1 MASEESS
8 SSTVEP
14 RFTQWQREYEA
25 ALRETDSVALFK
37 RVEVAEAAI
46 FNRIE
51 ALMYSSDGFVE
62 RREIEKALGKLLV
75 LKKKVLN
82 FP

>member
-1 MASEESS
+1 MVSEDSS
-8 SSTVEP
+8 SPTAEP
-14 RFTQWQREYEA
+14 RVTQWQSEYEA
-25 ALRETDSVALFK
+25 ALRETESVALFK

-46 FNRIE
+46 LTRVE
-51 ALMYSSDGFVE
+51 ALMDSSGSFAE

-75 LKKKVLN
+75 LKKKILN